1 MSLTIYIY
9 TCLPVTT
16 IFIVA
21 VTLITATATVT
32 VVIGYAILDPLEHVV
47 SLVLPP
53 ISSLAFRSV
62 GGASSKGCASNGVIV
77 ACLVA
82 IVSLMFGNMAWLINH
97 LCLAI
102 TLGVVLCSII
112 GVAIVVPFEQVSNL
126 VSNWAMLLLVLVFL
140 LAALF
145 TGFVAL
151 SRGHCNKGCVCCLVL
166 FVCWF
171 ACMLWSFERVHIY
184 IGTSKVLID

>member
-1 MSLTIYIY
+1 MSPTVYIY
-9 TCLPVTT
+9 TCLPVAT

-32 VVIGYAILDPLEHVV
+32 VVTGYAILHPLEHVV

-53 ISSLAFRSV
+53 ISSLACRRGVASSK
-62 GGASSKGCASNGVIV
+62 GGASSSVMVAV
-77 ACLVA
+77 AC
-82 IVSLMFGNMAWLINH
+82 VSLMFGNMPWLINH

-102 TLGVVLCSII
+102 VLGVVLCSII
-112 GVAIVVPFEQVSNL
+112 GVAIVVPSKSEQVSNL
-126 VSNWAMLLLVLVFL
+126 ASNWAMLLLVVVVFL

-151 SRGHCNKGCVCCLVL
+151 SWGHCYKGVCVWIAWFCCDVCLWWLVL
-166 FVCWF
+166 R
-171 ACMLWSFERVHIY
+171 MSSHIY
-184 IGTSKVLID
+184 RN